1 MGEPTPGAAHD
12 AAATFRRRDVPLM
25 DLAGPI
31 DQRLRPQFLQEVA
44 QEIEAKRQAGEV
56 GEGSVHRLARQIQRR
71 YFDPPELPNAGKM
84 ARA

>member
-1 MGEPTPGAAHD
+1 MPLQLSDDEMS
-12 AAATFRRRDVPLM
+12 VLM

-31 DQRLRPQFLQEVA
+31 DQHLRPQFLQEVA
-44 QEIEAKRQAGEV
+44 QEIEAKRQADEV